1 MRHLLG
7 PLDIDLGLL
16 RDELPLTFDFDG
28 PPPDPQR
35 TALIA
40 LGKSARFML
49 FRFLAT
55 HPAYATARSIVI
67 FPAGLTDD
75 LALPSQA
82 LLIPSTH
89 PRLTE
94 KSFAAGRA
102 LIDFV
107 TTHANLDHFVCLLS
121 GGASALVEQSDDPA
135 SHIAWWR
142 DLLHAGL
149 PIEEMNRRRIARSA
163 IKGGKLTDF
172 APHSRFSTFVMSDIP
187 AESGYRLAGSMPF
200 WRDGDERLTL
210 RCIADCTTLHRWYEE
225 KLRSQGY
232 KLAFS
237 QSRFAGTVAEL
248 AALITTEKSRLTPGE
263 ALLIT
268 GEPTLTVD
276 IPHPGH
282 GGRMAHLAL
291 LLTPELRDGETLYA
305 LSSDGIDGSS
315 PHAGVIVTPEARK
328 HFDLTLRDDHLA
340 RFDAYP
346 FFERYGCAV
355 KTGYTGIN
363 LNDAV
368 VITRG

>member
-1 MRHLLG
+1 ME
-7 PLDIDLGLL
+7 PFSIDLKRLAAV
-16 RDELPLTFDFDG
+16 LPLPFDFDG
-28 PPPDPQR
+28 PPPDPAR

-49 FRFLAT
+49 SRFLAA
-55 HPAYATARSIVI
+55 HPAYVETDSIAI
-67 FPAGLTDD
+67 YPEGLVDA
-75 LALPSQA
+75 LPLPSQT
-82 LLIPSTH
+82 LLVTSTH
-89 PRLTE
+89 PKLTE
-94 KSFAAGRA
+94 KSFAAGKE
-102 LIDFV
+102 LTDFV
-107 TTHANLDHFVCLLS
+107 TEHASFDHFICLLS

-135 SHIAWWR
+135 AHIAWWH

-172 APHSRFSTFVMSDIP
+172 APHSRFTTFVMSDIP
-187 AESGYRLAGSMPF
+187 AETGYRLAGSMPF

-225 KLRSQGY
+225 LLRSQGY
-232 KLAFS
+232 KLALS
-237 QSRFAGTVAEL
+237 QSRFAGTAAEL
-248 AALITTEKSRLTPGE
+248 TALITAEKSRLTPGE

-268 GEPTLTVD
+268 GEPILKVD

-291 LLTPELRDGETLYA
+291 LLATESRGDETLYA

-315 PHAGVIVTPEARK
+315 EYAGVVVTPEARK

-340 RFDAYP
+340 QFDAYP

-368 VITRG
+368 VITMPIR